1 VGVLV
6 LTYSSPLPELEPSSY
21 GLGGSEAETI
31 LYPTEGLVHGYPHQQ
46 APLSDIIHHL
56 RNVYCGALSLESAHI
71 MVRFTAL
78 LALIFIFRTGLG
90 LFRE

>member
-1 VGVLV
+1 MWALI

-31 LYPTEGLVHGYPHQQ
+31 LCPTEGLVHGHPHQQ
-46 APLSDIIHHL
+46 APLSDIVHHL
-56 RNVYCGALSLESAHI
+56 KNVYCGSLTLESAHI

-78 LALIFIFRTGLG
+78 FL
-90 LFRE
+90 